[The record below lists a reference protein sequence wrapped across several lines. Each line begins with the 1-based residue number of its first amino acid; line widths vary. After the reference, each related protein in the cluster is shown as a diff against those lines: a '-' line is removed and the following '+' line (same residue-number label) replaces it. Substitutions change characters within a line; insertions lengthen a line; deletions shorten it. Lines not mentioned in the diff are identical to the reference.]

1 MRNPILPLALLL
13 LAGPAFGK
21 ESGFQI
27 DKSETIMPAGKKAL
41 SSVTITT
48 QKGWLLNPESPITL
62 KLRAPAGVRVDKA
75 KLERADLAVA
85 KETTARFDV
94 GVTLAR
100 PGKQR
105 IEAVAA
111 FELCRKG
118 SCRPIKE
125 NLTITAE
132 ATTPPAALTK
142 KGGAAAK
149 KKG

>member
-1 MRNPILPLALLL
+1 MRNLVFPLALLL
-13 LAGPAFGK
+13 LASPAFGK
-21 ESGFQI
+21 EAGFQI
-27 DKSETIMPAGKKAL
+27 DKSETVMPAGKKAI

-48 QKGWLLNPESPITL
+48 QKGWLLNPEAPLTL
-62 KLRAPAGVRVDKA
+62 KLKPPAGVRVDKA

-85 KETTARFDV
+85 KETAARFDV

-118 SCRPIKE
+118 SCRSIKE
-125 NLTITAE
+125 SLTITAE
-132 ATTPPAALTK
+132 ATSPPAALSK
-142 KGGAAAK
+142 KGGTAAK